1 MARAL
6 RIQHKGAWYHVMNRG
21 IDRGRLF
28 RNDRDRQH
36 LLELLGVLAERYG
49 VEVHAYVLMDNHY
62 HLALRIPEGNLSRG
76 MQWLNVSYSIW
87 YNRHHRRVGPLFQG
101 RFRSVPVE
109 DGRWLCHLSQYLH
122 LNPVRVKGHGLAW
135 RQRTEEGLGLKEA
148 SSMKEAAERLT
159 VLRAYRW
166 SSYRAYA
173 GYQVA
178 PDWLRMDEILGRAGG
193 NSQTVRQRH
202 YRKEVEGYL
211 RGGYKDALA
220 MRLRH
225 AIAVGADGFANKVK
239 QGLGI
244 VPREWSGKREL
255 RGRKTFA
262 EVVQA
267 VEQVKGE
274 KWERFVGRYGDWG
287 RDLALAVAR
296 ECTGLTLA
304 ELGEA
309 AGGMD
314 YAAVSEAVRRVAFRR
329 RQSEQPLAQVFQRAN
344 KLLNI

>member
-36 LLELLGVLAERYG
+36 LLELLGVLSERYG
-49 VEVHAYVLMDNHY
+49 VEVHAYVL
-62 HLALRIPEGNLSRG
+62 
-76 MQWLNVSYSIW
+76 
-87 YNRHHRRVGPLFQG
+87 
-101 RFRSVPVE
+101 
-109 DGRWLCHLSQYLH
+109 
-122 LNPVRVKGHGLAW
+122 
-135 RQRTEEGLGLKEA
+135 KEA
-148 SSMKEAAERLT
+148 SSMQEAAERLT

-173 GYQVA
+173 GYQAA

-220 MRLRH
+220 MRLRN

-267 VEQVKGE
+267 V
-274 KWERFVGRYGDWG
+274 
-287 RDLALAVAR
+287 AR

-329 RQSEQPLAQVFQRAN
+329 RPSEQPLAQVFQRVN